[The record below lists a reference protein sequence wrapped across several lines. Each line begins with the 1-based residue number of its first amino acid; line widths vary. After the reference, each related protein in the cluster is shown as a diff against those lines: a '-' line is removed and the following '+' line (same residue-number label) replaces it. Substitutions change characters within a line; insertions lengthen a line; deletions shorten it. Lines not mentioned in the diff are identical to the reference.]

1 MNIAAPPSTFVPADD
16 NIFPP
21 VDYGAMW
28 LALGLLAGL
37 LGIALLVWC
46 FRTVPREAAGTLDRS
61 NVPAVKAHYLAEVE
75 ELEREFAANHVDARE
90 LHHRLSRTVREFAA
104 DLGEPGAVAMTAS
117 LLEEAGLTSVALAV
131 AGYQEPQFMERPHSD
146 PPCSCT
152 TAKVVIEQW

>member
-1 MNIAAPPSTFVPADD
+1 MMIAAPPSTFVPADD

-21 VDYGAMW
+21 VVYGATF
-28 LALGLLAGL
+28 LVLGAVAALLGLGLLA
-37 LGIALLVWC
+37 WC
-46 FRTVPREAAGTLDRS
+46 LHRVPRAPGRKLNRND
-61 NVPAVKAHYLAEVE
+61 VLAVKAHYITEIE
-75 ELEREFAANHVDARE
+75 ELEREFAADHLDERE

-146 PPCSCT
+146 PPCSCSV
-152 TAKVVIEQW
+152 AKVVIEQW